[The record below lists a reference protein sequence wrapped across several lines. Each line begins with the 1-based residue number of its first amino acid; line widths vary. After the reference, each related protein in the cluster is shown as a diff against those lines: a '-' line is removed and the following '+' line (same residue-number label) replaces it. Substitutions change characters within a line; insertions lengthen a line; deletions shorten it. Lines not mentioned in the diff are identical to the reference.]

1 MHEVFEA
8 PKGMYEAVYINFQ
21 PTLLGATTYL
31 KRGDKLEGGNVPDQ
45 WVGSLLDAN
54 RGRMRTSVGRRGQ
67 KSADADKDKFG
78 KNYYVWKMDC
88 GLGIL
93 VGLLAFLGRT
103 LTMPWDPEKEL
114 KCSYGKAC
122 FELAFL
128 GPLDRL
134 GHLASKKM
142 RINHWASL

>member
-1 MHEVFEA
+1 MADCYKVLGQTGWTRKDANGVIETLAISYWRSIEDVHAYAHGPLHMKAWKWWDRTLSQHEHIGFMHEVFEA

-67 KSADADKDKFG
+67 TSAEADKDKFG
-78 KNYYVWKMDC
+78 KNYYV
-88 GLGIL
+88 
-93 VGLLAFLGRT
+93 
-103 LTMPWDPEKEL
+103 
-114 KCSYGKAC
+114 
-122 FELAFL
+122 
-128 GPLDRL
+128 
-134 GHLASKKM
+134 
-142 RINHWASL
+142 